1 MKLDSQTRVASKVVE
16 ALEGLL
22 NVTYNKL
29 CECLRFLALSSL
41 ECITYLVCE

>member
-29 CECLRFLALSSL
+29 CECLALSSL